1 MNKIKYVI
9 LSFENLENLRLNDF
23 YVKQLYISDV
33 VEIAYTHDNEYI
45 RNEKIAKS
53 VYMTLDNQV
62 LDMPIL
68 SFGLKTIKER
78 IEYNDISS
86 IDIVFDR
93 NGLEI
98 VDSFR
103 IDWEDDPKDDTRNIN
118 QVNEFTDEGIFI
130 TIK

>member
-1 MNKIKYVI
+1 
-9 LSFENLENLRLNDF
+9 
-23 YVKQLYISDV
+23 
-33 VEIAYTHDNEYI
+33 
-45 RNEKIAKS
+45 
-53 VYMTLDNQV
+53 MTLDNQV

-86 IDIVFDR
+86 IDIIFDR
-93 NGLEI
+93 DGLEI